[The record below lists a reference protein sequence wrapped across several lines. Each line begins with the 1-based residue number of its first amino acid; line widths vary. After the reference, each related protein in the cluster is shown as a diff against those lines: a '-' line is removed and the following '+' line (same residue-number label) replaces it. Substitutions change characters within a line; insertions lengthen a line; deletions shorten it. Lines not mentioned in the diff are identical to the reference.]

1 MSRLAI
7 HSVKTIVLIAL
18 VAAASSVAARAD
30 ITFSG
35 TGSGGSLSSPSE
47 TWSFNFDGGAGN
59 TGYLNNWGSP
69 GVGAGIVPS
78 GETVNVYGMDLTF
91 TGGGPIDISS
101 VAIGNAANCAGSTSG
116 GTTFCTIT
124 PTDIWQAT
132 LLGPDSIEFTAQ
144 NPTYFLTPGQEYF
157 TNVFFDGSTPTS
169 FTGDWLTTYSPVS
182 DTPEPSSLILLG
194 TGLLGFAV
202 LARRFA

>member
-1 MSRLAI
+1 MPGVAI
-7 HSVKTIVLIAL
+7 RAVRTIVLLAL

-35 TGSGGSLSSPSE
+35 TGASGSLSSPSE
-47 TWSFNFDGGAGN
+47 TWSFNYDGGSAS

-69 GVGAGIVPS
+69 GVSAGLANS
-78 GETVNVYGMDLTF
+78 GEAVNVYGMDITF
-91 TGGGPIDISS
+91 TGGGAIDAPS
-101 VAIGNAANCAGSTSG
+101 VAIGNAANCYGTTIG

-157 TNVFFDGSTPTS
+157 TNIFFDGTTPTS
-169 FTGDWLTTYSPVS
+169 FTGQWLTSYSPVS
-182 DTPEPSSLILLG
+182 ETPEPSSLILLG
-194 TGLLGFAV
+194 TGLLGVAG
-202 LARRFA
+202 LARRFS